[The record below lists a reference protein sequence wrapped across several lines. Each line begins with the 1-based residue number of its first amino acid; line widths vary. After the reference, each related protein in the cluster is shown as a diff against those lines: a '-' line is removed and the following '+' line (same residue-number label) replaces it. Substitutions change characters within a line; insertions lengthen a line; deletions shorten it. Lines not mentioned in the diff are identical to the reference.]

1 MVTNQKKQ
9 NKYNLKRKSSVIDK
23 NVLIEEGGLF
33 MHLIVNIF
41 PLALQPKNQRY
52 EKYAFDMLL
61 RDIAEEEENIDNELF
76 QKYFKFTKP
85 SSTLKVKNV
94 EDKDKSN
101 YFVNIF
107 ESDLEDLINLKS
119 INLKSL
125 LQLGMMNL
133 VYLMDH
139 ILFQTFKIILSTSL
153 KNMRVYQII
162 PL

>member
-1 MVTNQKKQ
+1 
-9 NKYNLKRKSSVIDK
+9 
-23 NVLIEEGGLF
+23 

-61 RDIAEEEENIDNELF
+61 RDITEEEENIDNELF

-107 ESDLEDLINLKS
+107 ESDLEDLINL
-119 INLKSL
+119 
-125 LQLGMMNL
+125 
-133 VYLMDH
+133 
-139 ILFQTFKIILSTSL
+139 
-153 KNMRVYQII
+153 
-162 PL
+162 

>member
-1 MVTNQKKQ
+1 MVETLLKHTIERQNEMKDLLRSLIGYKPKKQ

-23 NVLIEEGGLF
+23 NVLIEEGGLL

-61 RDIAEEEENIDNELF
+61 RDITEEEENIDNELF

-107 ESDLEDLINLKS
+107 ESDLEDLINL
-119 INLKSL
+119 
-125 LQLGMMNL
+125 
-133 VYLMDH
+133 
-139 ILFQTFKIILSTSL
+139 
-153 KNMRVYQII
+153 
-162 PL
+162 